1 MECFLGTISAF
12 GFNFAPYGWAQC
24 GGQLMNIQQNTALFA
39 VICTFYGG
47 NGTSS
52 FGLPN
57 LQGRAVLGM
66 GTNAYG
72 NYDNGETGGV
82 ENVQINA
89 ANYPGHTHNVLFAL
103 NANSAGTTNPIAT
116 SQFPGIS
123 PASGGGHG
131 TGANDLY
138 SSAATPNVNMA
149 NPTLAIANAGTG
161 AALPF
166 NLDTR
171 RPFLAINYC
180 IALEGVYPT
189 RE

>member
-39 VICTFYGG
+39 VIGTFYGG

-89 ANYPGHTHNVLFAL
+89 ANYPGHTHNVLFAI
-103 NANSAGTTNPIAT
+103 NANSTATTNTTAAA
-116 SQFPGIS
+116 QFPGKS
-123 PASGGGHG
+123 PTTGGGHA
-131 TGANDLY
+131 TATDYLY
-138 SSAATPNVNMA
+138 SSAASPNVYMA
-149 NPTLAIANAGTG
+149 NPTFVMANAGTG

-180 IALEGVYPT
+180 IALTGVYPT
-189 RE
+189 RQ